1 MSQDIAIE
9 EFSNSYI
16 QYVNWLLYKL
26 NPTGLTDKVSVS
38 ILIKSSLNIQIVKNT
53 LQALT
58 QRHSILR
65 SIYYE
70 QDEKIIQEIRDT
82 LKINF
87 ENIDASSWSDER
99 LERQLLHWE
108 KHPFNLESGG
118 VFRAC
123 LFSRSVTEHIFLLT
137 IHQIAGDWE
146 SLLILVEDFVNIY
159 ESTINAVKRSST
171 GGNLPNLSSLNI
183 SYTDYIQAELSFINS
198 ESGKQALNYW
208 LQLLNS
214 ELPVLELPTNS
225 PRPTIRTYN
234 GASIEFCIK
243 PQLSQQIKQLAL
255 TQGVTVEEILLAVF
269 KVLLYRYTG
278 EEDIL
283 VGLLLNRENKPL
295 FKGVIGNLTNVTV
308 VRDSICGNLK
318 FTEFLSKV
326 SKTLFEIDNYKD
338 YPFSLLVKQIKSS
351 DLSHPPICQAA
362 FSYSKQEKQLEATE
376 LDLEYY
382 QLPQQKVDFDLSLEV
397 TQLEESL
404 FARFKYNSDVLEA
417 ATVTQIAEHYQN
429 LLAAIVENPQT
440 TVGKLPMLGEEEKHQ
455 ILVKWNDTRQDYD
468 LSHCLHQLFE
478 AQVEKTPE
486 TVAVVFEEQ
495 ELTYR
500 QLNSRANKL
509 AHYLQKLG
517 VKAETKVGI
526 CVERSLEM
534 MIGLLGIQKAGG
546 AYVPIDP
553 GYPSERI
560 DYMLADSE
568 VSVLLTQNKLVSR
581 LELDSSLPKQKI
593 ICLDTDWGEISQ
605 EDRNNIDSMV
615 TPDNLAY
622 IIYTSGST
630 GKPKG
635 VQIYHRSLTN
645 FLKSMSQ
652 APGITNED
660 TLLAVTTICFD
671 IAALELYLPLIVG
684 AKVAIVSREVASD
697 AWQLLSALKNS
708 DATVMQATPATWQ
721 ILLTAGWKDN
731 SHPSPKMKV
740 LCGGEALPAALANQL
755 LELGVILWN
764 MYGPTETTIW
774 SSVYNVT
781 PSGDSNVSAS
791 GLVNDTLLPKSI
803 GKPIANTQIYILDSY
818 LQPVAVGVRGEIYI
832 GGVGVAKGYLNRP
845 ELTAEKFIPNPF
857 DGDDSKLYKT
867 GDLGRYLSDGNIEY
881 LARADNQVKIRGF
894 RIETGE
900 IEATLT
906 QHPYIKEAVTI
917 ATAARGG
924 EKRLVAYV
932 VPEKGSDNQDLF
944 NNQVNSW
951 QDIFDQK
958 IESQDNELSDR
969 LFNTGVWYSSY
980 NNQPIAQTQMR
991 LWADDIIEQILAN
1004 QPQQVWEIGCGTGM
1018 LLFPIAARTKT
1029 YYGTDISKASLD
1041 YIREQIAASPEKYEH
1056 VTLAQKPADEFDRIP
1071 ENTFDVLILNSIVQ
1085 YFPSIEYLQ
1094 QVICGSIRAVKPGGM
1109 IFLGD
1114 IRSKALMRTF
1124 HTSIQEYLAE
1134 PSLSTEQL
1142 RQRIEM
1148 QILKEKELLI
1158 APEFFVA
1165 LKETYPQISH
1175 VQIRLQRGSEH
1186 NELNKFRYHVLLHID
1201 ATTESI
1207 IPESVVN
1214 GFSMNYE
1221 DIRQYLHKEQ
1231 PNSVCFS
1238 NLHNARLA
1246 TDTDIV
1252 RLLEKPDIENVEQLR
1267 QQLHQNQTDAIN
1279 PETLHQL
1286 GGELGYQLELCWSLN
1301 ESNDRLD
1308 AVFVKPT
1315 VAKPRIVLTPFT
1327 QKSVKI
1333 SNLQEYGNNPLNS
1346 QIARSIIPQ
1355 LKQHLKQKLAE
1366 YMIPSAFVILSQL
1379 PLTPNGKVN
1388 RRALPAPDISSF
1400 TTSDNFVAPRDRIEE
1415 QLAEIWSEILGINP
1429 VGVKDNFFELGGH
1442 SLLAISLMAKIQ
1454 RSFDKQLPLST
1465 LLTNRTIEDLASLIG
1480 EEKQQKTS
1488 SLVPIQTQGN
1498 KQPFFCVHAAG
1509 GHVLC
1514 YQELSHALGNN
1525 QPFYGIQAQGFNQG
1539 EKVFTKV
1546 EDMAEFYVQT
1556 IQEFQPKG
1564 PLQIGGWSFGGVV
1577 AFEMAQQLVQQG
1589 REVSLL
1595 AILDAWVPILLDP
1608 NKKID
1613 NPYLTG
1619 ALSRYFGGAF
1629 GRVNLVSEDELAG
1642 LNPEEKI
1649 EFIIEKAEKLGLF
1662 PPEASREQNR
1672 RFIDVIVGTLK
1683 ATYVYKRRPYP
1694 GKVTVFRPRERHYHA
1709 PDPQLVW
1716 VELYAIL
1723 DAADLELNL
1732 VPGNHFNFL
1741 QEPNIKVL
1749 AERLSSSLI

>member
-1 MSQDIAIE
+1 MNMSQDIAIQD
-9 EFSNSYI
+9 FSNS
-16 QYVNWLLYKL
+16 QYANWFLYKL
-26 NPTGLTDKVSVS
+26 NPTGLTDKVSAS
-38 ILIKSSLNIQIVKNT
+38 IQIKSPLNIQIVQNT

-82 LKINF
+82 VEISF
-87 ENIDASSWSDER
+87 EEIDASSWSNER
-99 LERQLLHWE
+99 LERQLLQWE

-118 VFRAC
+118 VFRTC
-123 LFSRSVTEHIFLLT
+123 LFSRSATEHIFLLT
-137 IHQIAGDWE
+137 IHQIVGDWE
-146 SLLILVEDFVNIY
+146 SLLILLDDFVSIY
-159 ESTINAVKRSST
+159 ESTINGVNHP
-171 GGNLPNLSSLNI
+171 NLPLLNR
-183 SYTDYIQAELSFINS
+183 SYTDYINREFDWINS
-198 ESGKQALNYW
+198 SHGKQVSHYW
-208 LQLLNS
+208 LQLLS
-214 ELPVLELPTNS
+214 DQLPRLELPINS
-225 PRPTIRTYN
+225 LRPSIRTYT
-234 GASIEFCIK
+234 GSVIEFAIK
-243 PQLSQQIKQLAL
+243 PQLSQQIKQFASSEA
-255 TQGVTVEEILLAVF
+255 VKVEEILLAVF

-283 VGLLLNRENKPL
+283 VGLLQNRENKPS
-295 FKGVIGNLTNVTV
+295 FQGVIGNFTNVAV
-308 VRDSICGNLK
+308 VRDSILGNLK
-318 FTEFLSKV
+318 FTELLERV
-326 SKTLFEIDNYKD
+326 CKTILEIEDYID
-338 YPFSLLVKQIKSS
+338 YPFALLVQELQSS
-351 DLSHPPICQAA
+351 NLSYPPITQVA
-362 FSYSKQEKQLEATE
+362 FGYHKEQHLFKAEE
-376 LDLEYY
+376 LDIEYY
-382 QLPQQKVDFDLSLEV
+382 ELPQQKVDFELTLEV
-397 TQLEESL
+397 TELEESL
-404 FARFKYNSDVLEA
+404 LGCFKYNNDVLEA
-417 ATVTQIAEHYQN
+417 ATVAKIAEHFQN
-429 LLAAIVENPQT
+429 LLAAILENPQT
-440 TVGKLPMLGEEEKHQ
+440 PVGKLPMLSDGEKQQ
-455 ILVKWNDTRQDYD
+455 ILVEWNDTKTDYD
-468 LSHCLHQLFE
+468 LSRSLHQLFE

-486 TVAVVFEEQ
+486 ELAAIFEGE

-500 QLNSRANKL
+500 QLNSRANQL

-517 VKAETKVGI
+517 VKPETKVGI

-534 MIGLLGIQKAGG
+534 VIGLLGIQKAGG

-581 LELDSSLPKQKI
+581 LSLDSSLPKQKI
-593 ICLDTDWGEISQ
+593 ICLDADWGEIDR
-605 EDRNNIDSMV
+605 EDGNNTDSGV

-671 IAALELYLPLIVG
+671 IAALELYLPLIAG
-684 AKVAIVSREVASD
+684 AKIAIVSREVASD
-697 AWQLLSALKNS
+697 AWQLLSALENS
-708 DATVMQATPATWQ
+708 GATVMQATPATWQ
-721 ILLTAGWKDN
+721 MLLSAGWKDN
-731 SHPSPKMKV
+731 SHDSSKMKI
-740 LCGGEALPAALANQL
+740 LCGGEALPAALANKL
-755 LELGVILWN
+755 LELGVELWN

-774 SSVYNVT
+774 SCVYNVT
-781 PSGDSNVSAS
+781 ASLDSNVSAS
-791 GLVNDTLLPKSI
+791 GLVKDTLLPKSI
-803 GKPIANTQIYILDSY
+803 GKPIANTQTYILDSY
-818 LQPVAVGVRGEIYI
+818 LQPVPVGVRGEIYI
-832 GGVGVAKGYLNRP
+832 GGVGIAKGYLRRP
-845 ELTAEKFIPNPF
+845 ELTAEKFISNPF
-857 DGDDSKLYKT
+857 DNNDSKLYKT

-900 IEATLT
+900 IEATLS
-906 QHPYIKEAVTI
+906 QHPGIKEAVTI
-917 ATAARGG
+917 ARAESAG
-924 EKRLVAYV
+924 EKRLVAYI
-932 VPEKGSDNQDLF
+932 VPEKSSDNQNLF
-944 NNQVNSW
+944 NTQVNSR

-958 IESQDNELSDR
+958 IESQVQEVSDG
-969 LFNTGVWYSSY
+969 LFNTGIWYSSY
-980 NNQPIAQTQMR
+980 DKQPTAQTEMR
-991 LWADDIIEQILAN
+991 LWADDIIEQILAH
-1004 QPQQVWEIGCGTGM
+1004 QPQHVWEIGCGRGM

-1041 YIREQIAASPEKYEH
+1041 YIREQITASPQRYKH
-1056 VTLAQKPADEFDRIP
+1056 VTLAQKPADEFDQIP

-1085 YFPSIEYLQ
+1085 YFPSVEYLQ
-1094 QVICGSIRAVKPGGM
+1094 KVICGSIRAVKPGGM

-1175 VQIRLQRGSEH
+1175 VQIRLERGSEH
-1186 NELNKFRYHVLLHID
+1186 NELNKYRYHVLLHIE

-1214 GFSMNYE
+1214 GLSMSYE
-1221 DIRQYLHKEQ
+1221 DIRQYLQKTQ
-1231 PNSVCFS
+1231 PNSVTFS

-1246 TDTDIV
+1246 TDTDTL

-1267 QQLHQNQTDAIN
+1267 QHLHENQTDAIN

-1286 GGELGYQLELCWSLN
+1286 SAELGYQLELCWSLSS

-1315 VAKPRIVLTPFT
+1315 VAKPRIVLTPLT

-1333 SNLQEYGNNPLNS
+1333 SNLQDYGNNPLNS
-1346 QIARSIIPQ
+1346 QIAAIIIPQ
-1355 LKQHLKQKLAE
+1355 LKQYLKQKLAE

-1400 TTSDNFVAPRDRIEE
+1400 SQNDNFIAPRDRIEQ
-1415 QLAEIWSEILGINP
+1415 QLAEIWSEVLNIHR
-1429 VGVKDNFFELGGH
+1429 VGVKNNFFELGGH
-1442 SLLAISLMAKIQ
+1442 SLLAVKLMAKIQ
-1454 RSFDKQLPLST
+1454 RIFGKQLPLST
-1465 LLTNRTIEDLASLIG
+1465 LFISPTIEDLAKLVGDENQVIN
-1480 EEKQQKTS
+1480 S
-1488 SLVPIQTQGN
+1488 SLVPLQMKGT
-1498 KQPFFCVHAAG
+1498 KHPFFCVHPAG
-1509 GHVLC
+1509 GQVF
-1514 YQELSHALGNN
+1514 YYRDLSLHLGKD
-1525 QPFYGIQAQGFNQG
+1525 QPFYGLQAQGFNAG
-1539 EKVFTKV
+1539 EKVFTEV
-1546 EDMAEFYVQT
+1546 EDMASFYVKI
-1556 IQEFQPKG
+1556 IQEFQPEG
-1564 PLQIGGWSFGGVV
+1564 SLQIGGWSFGGVV
-1577 AFEMAQQLVQQG
+1577 AFEMAQQLLAHG
-1589 REVSLL
+1589 REISLL
-1595 AILDAWVPILLDP
+1595 AILDSWVPILLDP

-1613 NPYLTG
+1613 NLYLSG
-1619 ALSRYFGGAF
+1619 ALSRYFGGVF
-1629 GRVNLVSEDELAG
+1629 GTDNLVSDSELRG

-1649 EFIIEKAEKLGLF
+1649 DFIIEKAEKLGLF
-1662 PPEASREQNR
+1662 PPEASREENQ
-1672 RFIDVIVGTLK
+1672 RFIDVMLGTLK
-1683 ATYVYKRRPYP
+1683 ATYAYKSQHYP
-1694 GKVTVFRPRERHYHA
+1694 GKVTVFRPQERHLHA

-1723 DAADLELNL
+1723 DAVDVEVIM
-1732 VPGNHFNFL
+1732 VPGNHYSFMK
-1741 QEPNIKVL
+1741 EPNLKLL
-1749 AERLSSSLI
+1749 ASGLKNSLI